1 MMEYRNVFKKIKQIL
16 FIPKIK
22 VKRDVTPLSQD
33 HLPSYLKEGR
43 DLEGIF
49 TTIFRSNVWA
59 DNESVSGPGSN
70 LVQTQIILTEIPK
83 LIRSLGVT
91 TMLDVPCGDFRWMSE
106 VELDG
111 VKYIGADIVADLVER
126 NQNKFGNENRKF
138 IHLDLTKKV
147 LPQVDLILCRDCLVH
162 LSFEN
167 IQKALE
173 NIQNSGSK
181 YLLLT
186 TFSDRESNYDI
197 LSGQWRPINFM
208 KPPFSFKSPQLLINE
223 NCTEEN
229 GIYKD
234 KCLGLWKIEDLRYEL
249 NKK

>member
-1 MMEYRNVFKKIKQIL
+1 
-16 FIPKIK
+16 
-22 VKRDVTPLSQD
+22 
-33 HLPSYLKEGR
+33 
-43 DLEGIF
+43 
-49 TTIFRSNVWA
+49 
-59 DNESVSGPGSN
+59 
-70 LVQTQIILTEIPK
+70 
-83 LIRSLGVT
+83 
-91 TMLDVPCGDFRWMSE
+91 MLDVPCGDFRWMSE

-181 YLLLT
+181 YLFLT